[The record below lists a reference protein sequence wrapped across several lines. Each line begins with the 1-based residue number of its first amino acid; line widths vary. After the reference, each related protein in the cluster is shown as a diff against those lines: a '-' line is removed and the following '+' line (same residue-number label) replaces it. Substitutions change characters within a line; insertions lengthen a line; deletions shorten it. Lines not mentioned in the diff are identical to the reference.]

1 MPRLC
6 RSGCAL
12 LLCATPLL
20 MAAAAAPPR
29 AAFATSPIAPEETVD
44 LANIHVV
51 NVPMTLNG
59 QPVGGGTAGPCPLAY
74 QNNVSPY
81 FSSGAQPRR
90 ALDDISFTPGPA
102 SGGPVDVDG
111 INIGFVITGTGAAGA
126 FDIEFTIYDNLDGT
140 ATPVNSGPLSPTYRI
155 SISAGLTPGGWIT
168 GLVTLSTPI
177 TVPDDGGAIDVLFFE
192 PGSGTPFTRATH
204 LFAGGGV
211 LIGSSQDVYWRDANG
226 NGQYDPSDA
235 RFFNGPP
242 NLANFYL
249 ELTGCLGSPPCAV
262 DLGIDLFTTPGGG
275 TTYDEHPIPANFF
288 GPGSDPFVGRI
299 TYMGV
304 PLNTQPPGILGM
316 TDTIVRRNG
325 SVTLAEPG
333 SAGQVPIEII
343 ALNLVS
349 VQPIVVTYNN
359 GQNPELW
366 NVRVNLSSAAPQPP
380 GTMTIIRG
388 PCGCEDGGSFD
399 STLPVL
405 PKLTFTRLGPPAIR
419 ELDFGVFGLPPLEF
433 CSTSRWLPSDPGF
446 GITIAPPGVLVDHDG
461 TPSTPD
467 VNCGPGTSNFI
478 AGLRADRCGDDC
490 TEPPQKKK
498 RLTEEEEQLAA
509 HGVLPAEQQE
519 FDSDGDGIPDVADNC
534 PFLFNPDQRDSDG
547 DGIGDFCDPCPFDYN
562 PEPCPCPPPPPPCSD
577 SPNCDTNCDGT
588 INGQDIGPFIN
599 ALQGIPP
606 PCPCGVDTNDDGSIN
621 GQDIGN
627 FIDCLAGV
635 SLSKIR
641 ETKPCDGSYC
651 VYRIKSVKGNGCP
664 EIKVNTLICI
674 KCPQNTNDCPTTTQ
688 YKLVDA
694 NGNTLCNGDWKLE
707 ANSAQCKTCTS
718 KNKKRYEFVP

>member
-1 MPRLC
+1 MPRPV
-6 RSGCAL
+6 RYGCAL
-12 LLCATPLL
+12 LGCAAPLL
-20 MAAAAAPPR
+20 LAAAAPPP
-29 AAFATSPIAPEETVD
+29 AFPPAPPIVPEQTVD
-44 LANIHVV
+44 TGSLQVV

-59 QPVGGGTAGPCPLAY
+59 QPVGGGTAGVCPLVY

-81 FSSGAQPRR
+81 FRSGLNPVR
-90 ALDDISFTPGPA
+90 ALDDISFTPGPG
-102 SGGPVDVDG
+102 SGGPVDVDS
-111 INIGFVITGTGAAGA
+111 INVGFVILGTDPAPA
-126 FDIEFTIYDNLDGT
+126 FDVEFTIYDTLSPSS
-140 ATPVNSGPLSPTYRI
+140 TPVNSDPLPPTYRI
-155 SISAGLTPGGWIT
+155 GVAAGLTPGAWLT
-168 GLVTLSTPI
+168 GTVTLPTPI

-192 PGSGTPFTRATH
+192 AGSGTPFSLATH

-211 LIGSSQDVYWRDANG
+211 TIGSSGDVYWRDVNG
-226 NGQYDPSDA
+226 NGEYSSDES
-235 RFFNGPP
+235 RFFGGPP

-249 ELTGCLGSPPCAV
+249 ELGGCPASSPCIIDP
-262 DLGIDLFTTPGGG
+262 GIDLFSTPGGG

-299 TYMGV
+299 ILVGQ
-304 PLNTQPPGILGM
+304 PLNTQPPGILGA

-325 SVTLAEPG
+325 PVFLPDPD
-333 SAGQVPIEII
+333 SAGQIPIEIV

-349 VQPIVVTYNN
+349 VQPIVVTYN
-359 GQNPELW
+359 GGTNPELW
-366 NVRVNLSSAAPQPP
+366 NVQVNLSRAAPQLP
-380 GTMTIIRG
+380 GTMTIVRG
-388 PCGCEDGGSFD
+388 PCGCEDGGSFS

-405 PKLTFTRLGPPAIR
+405 PKLSFSRLGPPGFV
-419 ELDFGVFGLPPLEF
+419 ELDFGAFGLPPLEF
-433 CSTSRWLPSDPGF
+433 CGVSRWLPSDPGF
-446 GITIAPPGVLVDHDG
+446 GITVAPPGVLVDHDG
-461 TPSTPD
+461 DPGTPD
-467 VNCGPGTSNFI
+467 VDCGPGTSNFI
-478 AGLRADRCGDDC
+478 PGLRADRCGDDC

-519 FDSDGDGIPDVADNC
+519 GDNDLDGVPDIADNCPNLFNPLQEDSDGDGV
-534 PFLFNPDQRDSDG
+534 
-547 DGIGDFCDPCPFDYN
+547 GDFCDPCPFDYN
-562 PEPCPCPPPPPPCSD
+562 PEGCPCPPPPPPCSD

-588 INGQDIGPFIN
+588 INGQDIGPFID

-651 VYRIKSVKGNGCP
+651 VYRIKSRKGNGCP
-664 EIKVNTLICI
+664 DIGINSLICI
-674 KCPQNTNDCPTTTQ
+674 KCPPNTNDCPTTTQ
-688 YKLVDA
+688 YKLVDE

-707 ANSAQCKTCTS
+707 NNSAQCKSCNS